1 MTNLSINR
9 FQPGFTAENGA
20 QTMADLVLRFFQT
33 LGFVESNVKEE
44 PNFLDAWIFTSNG
57 QG

>member
-9 FQPGFTAENGA
+9 FQPGITAENGV
-20 QTMADLVLRFFQT
+20 QTMADLILTFFQT
-33 LGFVESNVKEE
+33 LGFVEFGVKEDT
-44 PNFLDAWIFTSNG
+44 NFLDAWIFSGNG